1 MGKNE
6 NHETGTRL
14 RQIADR
20 LYDGNKSEL
29 ARSLDM
35 KPPSFS
41 KYVQGHRRPGTTVL
55 KRLSRLGVNLH
66 WFLTGEGSM
75 MRTVPDRSQ
84 PVPLIHAM
92 GSSELDG
99 PDGPLHRIP
108 LVQVTSDDENAL
120 RLEEM
125 GAAEW
130 LSESFIR
137 EVYGVAPSQL
147 KSFRVSGNAMSGLIE
162 PGERVRGIL
171 WKGESLRDGAV
182 YLLQAPTGVI
192 VRRLLLSPEAI
203 QLTAEN
209 ASVAP
214 QEISQRTWRDNYR
227 PLARVV
233 EVLRAL

>member
-1 MGKNE
+1 
-6 NHETGTRL
+6 
-14 RQIADR
+14 
-20 LYDGNKSEL
+20 
-29 ARSLDM
+29 
-35 KPPSFS
+35 
-41 KYVQGHRRPGTTVL
+41 
-55 KRLSRLGVNLH
+55 
-66 WFLTGEGSM
+66 M

-99 PDGPLHRIP
+99 PNGPLHRIP
-108 LVQVTSDDENAL
+108 LVQITADDENDL

-130 LSESFIR
+130 LSEAFIR

-147 KSFRVSGNAMSGLIE
+147 KSFRVPGNAMSGVIE

-171 WKGESLRDGAV
+171 WQGESLRDGAV
-182 YLLQAPTGVI
+182 YFLQAPTGII
-192 VRRLLLSPEAI
+192 VRRLHLSPEAI

-209 ASVAP
+209 TSVSP
-214 QEISQRTWRDNYR
+214 QEVSQRAWRDNYR

>member
-6 NHETGTRL
+6 NNETGTRL

-20 LYDGNKSEL
+20 LYEGNKSEL

-84 PVPLIHAM
+84 PVSLVQAM
-92 GSSELDG
+92 GPSEIQG
-99 PDGPLHRIP
+99 PNGPLHRVP
-108 LVQVTSDDENAL
+108 LTRIVVNDTNDLQL
-120 RLEEM
+120 QEM
-125 GAAEW
+125 EAAEW

-137 EVYGVAPSQL
+137 EVYGVAPGHL
-147 KSFRVSGNAMSGLIE
+147 KNFRVSGNAMQDLIE
-162 PGERVRGIL
+162 PGERVRGVL
-171 WKGESLRDGAV
+171 WDGESLSDGAI
-182 YLLQAPTGVI
+182 YFLHGPAGVI
-192 VRRLLLSPEAI
+192 VRRVHLQGETIHLSAANPEVPA
-203 QLTAEN
+203 QK
-209 ASVAP
+209 VP
-214 QEISQRTWRDNYR
+214 KQKWREHFR
-227 PLARVV
+227 PLARIV
-233 EVLRAL
+233 EVLRSV